1 MLLFWDLFRE
11 SLSVKIKAQ
20 RNIEVGEKV
29 KLGGCPRS
37 FLSMHSLSLTLRQPL
52 IDRLGLPWFLS
63 PCFTGWLYKVFDSK
77 QFFFLFFF
85 LKFCSLF
92 FALSF
97 SKNIYTY
104 HSLKFDDSVLWLV
117 VWCTAVAA
125 GDMEL
130 LLWFSV
136 DGDTMVG
143 GVEDS
148 YPELAAGD
156 GCGPGL
162 VDSWTFHNDKKR
174 RKKCF

>member
-1 MLLFWDLFRE
+1 M
-11 SLSVKIKAQ
+11 
-20 RNIEVGEKV
+20 
-29 KLGGCPRS
+29 
-37 FLSMHSLSLTLRQPL
+37 
-52 IDRLGLPWFLS
+52 
-63 PCFTGWLYKVFDSK
+63 
-77 QFFFLFFF
+77 
-85 LKFCSLF
+85 
-92 FALSF
+92 
-97 SKNIYTY
+97 
-104 HSLKFDDSVLWLV
+104 KFDDSVLWLV

-162 VDSWTFHNDKKR
+162 VDSWTFNNDKG
-174 RKKCF
+174 KKTKKVIK